1 MVPADL
7 QAAPSRTF
15 KEKGG
20 GASSSQTPCCE
31 SSFCPG
37 RGPCRGR
44 VLASEP
50 EGTQWG
56 GSPHCPQ
63 SCSGVPTPH
72 DRTHGPPPV
81 RALEMGVGSPPP
93 VSPPRLRQED
103 SRHDDLIS
111 VQEDGDIP
119 MVPVLPDSCPEG
131 ALAGLAIPTVHIM
144 AAGTDSHTS
153 AVSQQRP
160 PQARLGTSRTSSS
173 RLVLQD
179 VKVDSQE

>member
-20 GASSSQTPCCE
+20 GASSSQTPCC
-31 SSFCPG
+31 PG
-37 RGPCRGR
+37 RGPCGGR
-44 VLASEP
+44 VLAPEP

-56 GSPHCPQ
+56 CSPHGPQ

-72 DRTHGPPPV
+72 DRTHAPPPA
-81 RALEMGVGSPPP
+81 RAPEVGVGSPPP

-119 MVPVLPDSCPEG
+119 TVPVLPDSCPEG
-131 ALAGLAIPTVHIM
+131 ASAGLAIPTVHIM
-144 AAGTDSHTS
+144 AAGTDIHTS

-160 PQARLGTSRTSSS
+160 PQARLGTSRTSRSG
-173 RLVLQD
+173 LVLQD
-179 VKVDSQE
+179 MNVDSQE